1 MSAYVPVGIDL
12 GTNRIRVAYVDS
24 QGRVEMLRDERD
36 EICLVNAVRFTSQE
50 IIVGKDALA
59 ETCLFSPETAIWIK
73 RELGSRTY
81 SRAIHGQRLPPEVV
95 QACVLRK
102 VRAELTHRLV
112 GPFACVIGVP
122 SYFDE
127 IRRNAVVN
135 AGQIAG
141 LRVVD
146 VVDEPLATALA
157 YAYAGGAILADQ
169 EGQGKTILIFDLGG
183 SSLQVAIARL
193 SASECR
199 IVAKD
204 QDVELGG
211 YDFDVRLGEIVA
223 EAMIAKGHSDPRADP
238 AVWARLYRLIVD
250 AKHGL
255 SAQNRV
261 SLVYDYEKTHFEMN
275 ITREQFEACTD
286 SLLRRIERFLGRFLG
301 RTGLAWTDVDIIL
314 PVGGAVRMPSIQR
327 LLGQLSGQR
336 ILFPVN
342 VDEAVA
348 RGAAMFGAWWL
359 QEERGE
365 KVSGTPSDPMPT
377 FLPAPLKNRE
387 KVQFGNLLPYAVGVR
402 TPDEK
407 EEETICLASRATPL
421 PLKVTHRLSVRD
433 PIQGTLALIVAKNE
447 YGSWEDCG
455 RLIFHGIPEKA
466 PTHVYLE
473 LTLECQVNGRLRFHA
488 RLMPTAEPLKTEF
501 VVPSALEIDAL
512 ERWQRTVE
520 GSSSWQDLTQVMEPR
535 YSIRDEWAQEANDV
549 TSDSGEKRQ
558 PGQEKEGHET
568 GLLPRRRHPRLAAA
582 EAQGRWQSLE
592 IALPPMLGDRELKP
606 GEGAPTEP
614 AQSIRKS
621 SESPSAPF
629 PTGDQP
635 NKPPPSE
642 KGIVIRGRPRVTRQA
657 ILEGLLSSETDFPG
671 VVAAGSGQRE
681 GGFTIPQETMPDHQ
695 EPLVVTADE
704 SDLSRSHQPFRTT
717 RRQAVRVLLPFGLTA
732 PRWLVAGI
740 GFVVS
745 ALLGLT
751 IGYWII
757 IRLIPQSGLFK
768 LW

>member
-1 MSAYVPVGIDL
+1 MSQYVPVGIDL

-36 EICLVNAVRFTSQE
+36 EICLVNAVRFTSQN

-59 ETCLFSPETAIWIK
+59 ETSLFSPETAIWIK

-81 SRAIHGQRLPPEVV
+81 SRAIHGQRLPPEVI

-102 VRAELTHRLV
+102 VRTELMHRLV
-112 GPFACVIGVP
+112 EPFACVIGVP

-146 VVDEPLATALA
+146 VVDEPLATVLA

-169 EGQGKTILIFDLGG
+169 DARGKTILIFDLGG

-193 SASECR
+193 SVSECR
-199 IVAKD
+199 ILAKD

-211 YDFDVRLGEIVA
+211 YDFDVRLGEIIA
-223 EAMIAKGHSDPRADP
+223 EAMIAEGHSDPRADP
-238 AVWARLYRLIVD
+238 TVWARLYRLIVD
-250 AKHGL
+250 AKHSL
-255 SAQNRV
+255 SSQNRV
-261 SLVYDYEKTHFEMN
+261 SLVYDYEEPHFEMN
-275 ITREQFEACTD
+275 ITREQFEACTA
-286 SLLRRIERFLGRFLG
+286 SLLRRIERFLERFLE
-301 RTGLAWTDVDIIL
+301 RTGFAWTNIDVVL
-314 PVGGAVRMPSIQR
+314 PVGGAVRIPSVQR
-327 LLGQLSGQR
+327 LLSRLSGQQT
-336 ILFPVN
+336 LFPVN

-348 RGAAMFGAWWL
+348 RGAAMFAAWRL

-365 KVSGTPSDPMPT
+365 KMSGAPSERMPT
-377 FLPAPLKNRE
+377 FFPASLRTRE
-387 KVQFGNLLPYAVGVR
+387 KVEFGNLLPYAVGVR

-407 EEETICLASRATPL
+407 EQETVCLVSRATPL
-421 PLKVTHRLSVRD
+421 PLKATHRLSVRD
-433 PIQGTLALIVAKNE
+433 PVQGALALIVAKNE
-447 YGSWEDCG
+447 YGSWENCG
-455 RLIFHGIPEKA
+455 RLMLHGIPEAA
-466 PTHVYLE
+466 PAHAYIE

-520 GSSSWQDLTQVMEPR
+520 TSSSWQDLTQLTERRGPILDEP
-535 YSIRDEWAQEANDV
+535 AQEAHGA
-549 TSDSGEKRQ
+549 TSGSGEKRQ
-558 PGQEKEGHET
+558 PGQESEEPET

-582 EAQGRWQSLE
+582 EAQGRWQSLKV
-592 IALPPMLGDRELKP
+592 ALPPPLSPEEPKPGDRSSSES
-606 GEGAPTEP
+606 AH
-614 AQSIRKS
+614 SIGQS

-635 NKPPPSE
+635 NKPPTSE
-642 KGIVIRGRPRVTRQA
+642 KGIVIRNKPRVTRETL
-657 ILEGLLSSETDFPG
+657 LEGFLSSETDSPG
-671 VVAAGSGQRE
+671 LVIPSGQRE
-681 GGFTIPQETMPDHQ
+681 VAVTRPQETTQDRT
-695 EPLVVTADE
+695 ESVVVMGCKSDSSE
-704 SDLSRSHQPFRTT
+704 SRQPFRAT
-717 RRQAVRVLLPFGLTA
+717 RRQSVRVLLPFGLTA

-740 GFVVS
+740 GFVIS

-757 IRLIPQSGLFK
+757 IKLMPQSGLFK